1 MQAPC
6 DGRKFA
12 RSTALGAAF
21 SLAVITDRAAGAG
34 VPSVRDKYL
43 SDLEAR
49 SQTELNSVVSSL
61 RVTVNQLVT
70 TLHAIVLNLLKK
82 VVCCQMLTTLH
93 CIASHYITFAQIL
106 SAAAAVSFERAD
118 LPGAR

>member
-70 TLHAIVLNLLKK
+70 ALHAIVLNLLKK
-82 VVCCQMLTTLH
+82 VV
-93 CIASHYITFAQIL
+93 
-106 SAAAAVSFERAD
+106 
-118 LPGAR
+118 